1 MEDYSV
7 YVKSE
12 WGGIVGKTITS
23 VRQLREDEVE
33 GMGWDIYGGQVP
45 VVFMLNDGSCLIPS
59 QDPEGNGPGHVFV
72 EQTET
77 R

>member
-1 MEDYSV
+1 MEDYST
-7 YVKSE
+7 YVKNE
-12 WGGIVGKTITS
+12 WGRVVGKTITS
-23 VRQLREDEVE
+23 VRQLSEDEAE
-33 GMGWDIYGGQVP
+33 GMGWDNCGRAVP

-72 EQTET
+72 EQTEA